1 MIGSFVEHEEGNV
14 VVMTALLLTFIM
26 GGLAA
31 GLDVT
36 SAVAVQSDVRHV
48 SKSLCVRAASAVSR
62 GLSSAEAAN
71 LSETLGNELIRQTSL
86 SKTHARFVVDIDAAT
101 SSAKVRGNAELPSIF
116 AKLFNVTKFSP
127 HDAVSCDIALPAAPP
142 APPAATSPGSG
153 LCNGSALGSNSGAIN
168 QQIAGGTNVSST
180 GFTSNTAGFFSSQS
194 NAGIN
199 SANSNGS
206 FSGGTGN
213 TSGSTVTS
221 NQGSG
226 SLSCTNASNG
236 QASGGA
242 NSGATATGPNAQ
254 TFTST
259 SVVIT
264 GNSSTSSSTAIST
277 SGGP

>member
-1 MIGSFVEHEEGNV
+1 MVVRFVKNEEGNV
-14 VVMTALLLTFIM
+14 VVMTALLLTLIM
-26 GGLAA
+26 GSLAA

-36 SAVAVQSDVRHV
+36 SAVAVQSDVRHI
-48 SKSLCVRAASAVSR
+48 SKALCVRAASAVNR
-62 GLSSAEAAN
+62 GLSSAEAAR

-86 SKTHARFVVDIDAAT
+86 SKTNAAFVVSIDAAT
-101 SSAKVRGNAELPSIF
+101 SSANVLGSAELPSAF
-116 AKLFNVTKFSP
+116 AKLFNVSHFSP
-127 HDAVSCDIALPAAPP
+127 HDAVSCDIALPAA
-142 APPAATSPGSG
+142 APPPQAPASSGGG
-153 LCNGSALGSNSGAIN
+153 LCNGGNNLGATS
-168 QQIAGGTNVSST
+168 QQIAGAPSASSSGFNSNV
-180 GFTSNTAGFFSSQS
+180 AGLYSSQS
-194 NAGIN
+194 NTGNN

-213 TSGSTVTS
+213 TSGSTVTG

-236 QASGGA
+236 QASGSA
-242 NSGATATGPNAQ
+242 LSGATATGPNAQ

-264 GNSSTSSSTAIST
+264 GNSSTSSGTSIAT